1 MKTNKKQSP
10 TKASQTAHNGF
21 FSPCWLIARRS
32 NKKPTKAK
40 RLKKG
45 GILNGQERV
54 SS

>member
-1 MKTNKKQSP
+1 M
-10 TKASQTAHNGF
+10 AHVGF

-32 NKKPTKAK
+32 NKKPTQAK

-45 GILNGQERV
+45 GIPNGQERV